1 MIFGTR
7 INGKWLN
14 WYEVQQLVKQ
24 KQEEYNLLKE
34 SSDEVVADLQ
44 GDLNFEKNKV
54 NKLRS
59 DLQYAENKVEVL
71 EERKRELDTLNT
83 NLANEVS
90 TLNKKIR
97 DLRYR
102 IGLLSGENAKMKRQL
117 ETLPQRGKGGRFE
130 RKAPKQQA
138 VIDMP
143 ELEQVAPQHPEE
155 YPAKE
160 YECVAP
166 DKQEDNQ

>member
-54 NKLRS
+54 SKLRS

-102 IGLLSGENAKMKRQL
+102 IGSLSGENAKMKRQL

-143 ELEQVAPQHPEE
+143 ELEQVAPQNPEE
-155 YPAKE
+155 YPAVCE
-160 YECVAP
+160 RVAP